1 MEKGLLH
8 KILFR
13 STSIAP
19 LITFRVLFGGLM
31 MVGALRFMQQG
42 WVERLYVAP
51 TFFFKFYGFEWV
63 SVLSPTG
70 MYLLYSLIA
79 LSAACIMLGFFYRL
93 ATILFFLS
101 FTYSELIDSTNYLN
115 HYYLVCLLGFLLIF
129 IPAHRSHSLDVWR
142 KPQWKRSLVP
152 VWTINSIILQVSLVY
167 CFAGIAKLNSDW
179 LLRAMPLAIWLPT
192 KADWPLLGQ
201 LFAQSWTAYAFS
213 WTGALYDLT
222 IPFFLLHPRT
232 RPFAYIAVIVFH
244 VLTKLLFNIG
254 LFPFIMIFNTLI
266 FFSGAWHRRVWS
278 GVGNLKSEVETQEV
292 EKPNR
297 ALISPSGDKG
307 AWSGTLG
314 WSKVRNQKNPPRA
327 DLSFRGT
334 RGVAWAKVE
343 SQEVE
348 KPSRV
353 LISPLGDKGAWDQQR
368 SKTQSPKS
376 ENHTTCNPQAAIQK
390 NTTSQFTTDKSTTYN
405 QITNTPI
412 NPQPT
417 TRNALLPLTLSLFFL
432 LQLLLPFRY
441 LGYPGH
447 LLWTEQGYRFSWRVM
462 LVEKV
467 GQATFYVEDSASGR
481 SSEVN
486 NADYLTTFQEKQM
499 SIQPDMILQFAHFLA
514 QEYEI
519 KHGLTA
525 PKVRVDSHVALNGRR
540 SQRFIDPS
548 VNLATIKDS
557 WAPKTWIIP
566 FKHE

>member
-31 MVGALRFMQQG
+31 MVGALRFMQQS

-63 SVLSPTG
+63 SVLSPSG

-93 ATILFFLS
+93 ATLLFFLS

-201 LFAQSWTAYAFS
+201 FFAQSWTAYAFS

-266 FFSGAWHRRVWS
+266 FFSGTWHRRVWG
-278 GVGNLKSEVETQEV
+278 GVESPKS
-292 EKPNR
+292 
-297 ALISPSGDKG
+297 
-307 AWSGTLG
+307 
-314 WSKVRNQKNPPRA
+314 
-327 DLSFRGT
+327 
-334 RGVAWAKVE
+334 KVE
-343 SQEVE
+343 SR
-348 KPSRV
+348 KT
-353 LISPLGDKGAWDQQR
+353 SPRTDLPFRSQR
-368 SKTQSPKS
+368 GLTWANVASQKS
-376 ENHTTCNPQAAIQK
+376 ENHTNRNPQPATQK
-390 NTTSQFTTDKSTTYN
+390 STTSLFTTDRPTTYN
-405 QITNTPI
+405 QITNTPTT
-412 NPQPT
+412 QPA
-417 TRNALLPLTLSLFFL
+417 TRNLLLPLALSLFFL

-467 GQATFYVEDSASGR
+467 GQATFYVEDSVSGR
-481 SSEVN
+481 SSEIN
-486 NADYLTTFQEKQM
+486 NLDYLTTFQEKQM
-499 SIQPDMILQFAHFLA
+499 SIQPDMILQYAHFLA
-514 QEYEI
+514 REYEE

-540 SQRFIDPS
+540 SQRFIDPN
-548 VNLATIKDS
+548 VNLAIIEDS

>member
-42 WVERLYVAP
+42 WIERLYVAP

-63 SVLSPTG
+63 SVLSPIG

-152 VWTINSIILQVSLVY
+152 VWTINCIILQLSLVY

-266 FFSGAWHRRVWS
+266 FFSGTWHRRVWE
-278 GVGNLKSEVETQEV
+278 GVGSRKNEV
-292 EKPNR
+292 
-297 ALISPSGDKG
+297 G
-307 AWSGTLG
+307 
-314 WSKVRNQKNPPRA
+314 
-327 DLSFRGT
+327 
-334 RGVAWAKVE
+334 
-343 SQEVE
+343 
-348 KPSRV
+348 SR
-353 LISPLGDKGAWDQQR
+353 K
-368 SKTQSPKS
+368 
-376 ENHTTCNPQAAIQK
+376 NHTSRNPQPATQK
-390 NTTSQFTTDKSTTYN
+390 NTPSQLTTDRPTTYN
-405 QITNTPI
+405 QITPTPT
-412 NPQPT
+412 NPKPT
-417 TRNALLPLTLSLFFL
+417 TRNPLLLLTLFFL

-514 QEYEI
+514 QEYE
-519 KHGLTA
+519 KKQSLTA

-548 VNLATIKDS
+548 VNLATIADS